1 MNRLFINKKSELN
14 KKKKKGFTLIELI
27 VVIAIISVLAAIAI
41 PNFGSARK
49 NSNTAADQA
58 NAKIIATAV
67 ATAVA
72 NGDQNPENEDVY
84 SKYIDGGKIPKPKTP
99 NTNKFDVAYDTSN
112 GVTVTL
118 NPATA
123 EGEAQVVYPVPESTV
138 RPGTVPKSTEPVSPV
153 ADANTESG
161 TQGNGE
167 TNGSTSG
174 GITDSTETAK

>member
-118 NPATA
+118 NPAPA
-123 EGEAQVVYPVPESTV
+123 EGKAQVYPVPESTV
-138 RPGTVPKSTEPVSPV
+138 RPGTVSKSTEPGSSV
-153 ADANTESG
+153 AGANTGSG